1 MPPEAWFARPGK
13 ILASVVLVLLVVPAR
28 AAPQYKVLH
37 AFGAGND
44 GAGLFGGVI
53 FDQLGRL
60 YGTTSGGG
68 LYNYG
73 TVWQLTPQTDGT
85 WSERVLRSFR
95 VNDPRGDEPQDRPM
109 VDSFGNLYGTA

>member
-1 MPPEAWFARPGK
+1 MSGETRSARPRK
-13 ILASVVLVLLVVPAR
+13 LLATVVLMFLAVPAR

-68 LYNYG
+68 LYKYG
-73 TVWQLTPQTDGT
+73 TVWQLTPQTDGK
-85 WSERVLRSFR
+85 WSETFVDLS
-95 VNDPRGDEPQDRPM
+95 DQDHERM
-109 VDSFGNLYGTA
+109 I